1 MARQPVK
8 KTRVNIYLPESLVS
22 KLDDDANS
30 LGLSRGAV
38 ICMYLVRHYENQ
50 QTSALL
56 QKGMDMIEKNMSDK
70 VPNEAVQLA
79 LQNFSLG

>member
-8 KTRVNIYLPESLVS
+8 KTRVNIYLPESLVN

-38 ICMYLVRHYENQ
+38 ICMYLNRHYENQ
-50 QTSALL
+50 QTAKSFRDGVELM
-56 QKGMDMIEKNMSDK
+56 QKT
-70 VPNEAVQLA
+70 PNEAIQMIMKD
-79 LQNFSLG
+79 FDLG

>member
-8 KTRVNIYLPESLVS
+8 KTRVNIYLPESLVN

-50 QTSALL
+50 QTNLTF
-56 QKGMDMIEKNMSDK
+56 QKGVNMLEKNMNDMK
-70 VPNEAVQLA
+70 THETIQTVLKD
-79 LQNFSLG
+79 FGLG